1 MGPVNRRI
9 GNLHAR
15 LDDLEAVAHRHPEDE
30 VEVGEDEE
38 DDDDQGRHLRLLRL
52 PAPVSTLPVEAP
64 VLEHS
69 TPETMAA
76 GSARD
81 ALRQPTAEV
90 IVRVGGREVQVPAAA
105 VAALE
110 ETLVELADGH
120 SVRVLRMDREVTT
133 QEAAD
138 ILNLSRPHFV
148 RLLEQGK
155 VPFHMVGTHHRVLLD
170 DVLAY
175 RLARRKREE
184 EGLQILTDEAQK
196 HNLGY

>member
-1 MGPVNRRI
+1 MRDN
-9 GNLHAR
+9 AT
-15 LDDLEAVAHRHPEDE
+15 LE
-30 VEVGEDEE
+30 
-38 DDDDQGRHLRLLRL
+38 
-52 PAPVSTLPVEAP
+52 T
-64 VLEHS
+64 
-69 TPETMAA
+69 TAA

-81 ALRQPTAEV
+81 ALRQPAAEV
-90 IVRVGGREVQVPAAA
+90 IVRVGGREVPVPPQA

-120 SVRVLRMDREVTT
+120 AVRVLRMDREVTT

-155 VPFHMVGTHHRVLLD
+155 LPFHMVGTHHRVLLD

-175 RLARRKREE
+175 RLTRRKREE
-184 EGLQILTDEAQK
+184 EGLQLLADEAQK
-196 HNLGY
+196 LNLGY